1 MSKIKT
7 HVQKGDNVQVIS
19 GNHRGETGVVLE
31 VIPQNEQVI
40 VEGVR
45 MIKRHTRRTQ
55 DSEGGILEREGPIHI
70 SNVKL
75 VEKAKA

>member
-1 MSKIKT
+1 MSRIKT

-31 VIPQNEQVI
+31 VLPAKEQVI

-45 MIKRHTRRTQ
+45 MIKRHTRRSQ

>member
-7 HVQKGDNVQVIS
+7 HVQKGDNVQGIS